1 MDNPAIVIAGSRLEP
16 KEPTGACFLAGA
28 SVLQSVQG
36 CVCSN
41 PFFVSASAS
50 VQPNVFSDF
59 DAL

>member
-1 MDNPAIVIAGSRLEP
+1 MDNPAIVIAGGYLEP
-16 KEPTGACFLAGA
+16 TEQTGARFLAGA
-28 SVLQSVQG
+28 SVLQSIQG
-36 CVCSN
+36 SVCSN